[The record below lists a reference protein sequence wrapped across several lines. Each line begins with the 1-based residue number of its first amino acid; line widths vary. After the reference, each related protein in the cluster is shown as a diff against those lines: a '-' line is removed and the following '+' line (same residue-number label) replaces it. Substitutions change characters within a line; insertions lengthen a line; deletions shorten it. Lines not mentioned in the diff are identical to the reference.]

1 MHGGRPV
8 ARRPP
13 GCPRA
18 GRAGGAQAGWR
29 SSAPL
34 VGARVKE
41 LSSAK
46 GLQIARAFSEE
57 VPGGH
62 PAETTAQKL
71 VLVLAP
77 WELGLQSHA
86 YICSSRG
93 LYSAA
98 CRAAMKLATM
108 KPAATAAA
116 QGGVVRP
123 EAPSTAA
130 GGRKRVVSRAGACRC
145 C

>member
-18 GRAGGAQAGWR
+18 GGAGGAQAGWR
-29 SSAPL
+29 SSPL
-34 VGARVKE
+34 LLLEHVSKE

-57 VPGGH
+57 VPWPPSRNH
-62 PAETTAQKL
+62 SRKL

-130 GGRKRVVSRAGACRC
+130 GGRKRVVSRIFIIYYA
-145 C
+145 